1 MPRACV
7 IVLDSL
13 GVGHAPDA
21 GDYGEGPSGDEGA
34 NTLGHIV
41 EACADGRGDHEGLR
55 AGPLH
60 TPNLDRL
67 GLRHCLA
74 LSAGAALPN
83 AEPQARWGVMREV
96 SQGKDT
102 PSGHWEIAGQP
113 VPFEWHYFP
122 KTEPSFPPELTDAL
136 VRDAGLP
143 GILGNRHA
151 SGTAIIA
158 ELGEESVRTGRP
170 ICYTSADSVFQ
181 IAAHEEAFGLE
192 RLYATCEAAFALT
205 APMRV
210 GRVIARPFV
219 GEAGGYTR
227 TANRHDYAIP
237 PPRPTIFDRVVEAG
251 GETLGETWAVG
262 KIADIFAHRAITTSL
277 RAGPNEAVHAAT
289 LKALAEAPDG
299 ALVFANYV
307 DFDQL
312 YGHRRDVAGYAAA
325 IERFDAWVPELE
337 ATMQPNDLLLITA
350 DHGND
355 PTWPGADHTREQ
367 VPVMVLGAGGGSV
380 GLRESFS
387 DAGASVV
394 EWLGAAPT
402 GHGRSM
408 LDGYGPPGRPAR

>member
-1 MPRACV
+1 MPRAVV

-21 GDYGEGPSGDEGA
+21 GDYGEGPGGDTGA
-34 NTLGHIV
+34 NTLGHII
-41 EACADGRGDHEGLR
+41 EACADGRGDRGGLR
-55 AGPLH
+55 EGPLL

-67 GLRHCLA
+67 GLRHALA
-74 LSAGAALPN
+74 LSGGSDRPPGEPDAL
-83 AEPQARWGVMREV
+83 WGVMRER

-113 VPFEWHYFP
+113 VPFAWHYFP
-122 KTEPSFPPELTDAL
+122 KTEPCFSRELTEAL
-136 VRDAGLP
+136 IRDAGLP

-181 IAAHEEAFGLE
+181 IAAHEEVFGLQ
-192 RLYATCEAAFALT
+192 RLYETCEAAFRLT

-210 GRVIARPFV
+210 GRVIARPFI
-219 GEAGGYTR
+219 GQAGAYTR
-227 TANRHDYAIP
+227 TANRHDYAIAP
-237 PPRPTIFDRVVEAG
+237 PEPTVFDRVVEAG
-251 GETLGETWAVG
+251 GETWAVG
-262 KIADIFAHRAITTSL
+262 KIAEIFANRSITRSL
-277 RAGPNEAVHAAT
+277 KAGPNEAVHAAT
-289 LKALAEAPDG
+289 LEALRKAPDG

-325 IERFDAWVPELE
+325 IEQFDAWVPELE
-337 ATMQPNDLLLITA
+337 AAMCGGDLLVITA

-355 PTWPGADHTREQ
+355 PTWHGTDHTREQ
-367 VPVMVLGAGGGSV
+367 VPVLVLGHQPGPA
-380 GLRESFS
+380 GLRDGFS
-387 DAGASVV
+387 DVAASVLDH
-394 EWLGAAPT
+394 LGLPGT
-402 GHGRSM
+402 GHGKVMATR
-408 LDGYGPPGRPAR
+408 

>member
-1 MPRACV
+1 MPRAII

-21 GDYGEGPSGDEGA
+21 ADYGEGPRGDEDA

-41 EACADGRGDHEGLR
+41 EACTEGRGDREGLR
-55 AGPLH
+55 SGPLV

-74 LSAGAALPN
+74 LSGGAALPRD
-83 AEPQARWGVMREV
+83 EPEALWGVMREV
-96 SQGKDT
+96 SKGKDT

-113 VPFEWHYFP
+113 VPFDWHYFP
-122 KTEPSFPPELTDAL
+122 KTEPCFPKALTDAL
-136 VRDAGLP
+136 IRDAKIP

-158 ELGEESVRTGRP
+158 ELGEESVRTGQP

-181 IAAHEEAFGLE
+181 IAAHEDAFGLE
-192 RLYATCEAAFALT
+192 RLYAVCEAAFKLT
-205 APMRV
+205 APMKV

-227 TANRHDYAIP
+227 TANRHDYAIAP
-237 PPRPTIFDRVVEAG
+237 PEPTIFDRVVAAG
-251 GETLGETWAVG
+251 AETWAVG
-262 KIADIFAHRAITTSL
+262 KIADIFAHRSITESL
-277 RAGPNEAVHAAT
+277 KAGPNDAVHAAT
-289 LKALAEAPDG
+289 LKALHEAPDR

-312 YGHRRDVAGYAAA
+312 YGHRRDVPGYAAA
-325 IERFDAWVPELE
+325 IEQFDGWVPELE
-337 ATMQPNDLLLITA
+337 AAMRDDDMLVLTA

-355 PTWPGADHTREQ
+355 PTWHGTDHTREQ
-367 VPVMVLGAGGGSV
+367 VPVMVLGAASAPV
-380 GLRESFS
+380 GHRDSFA
-387 DAGASVV
+387 DIAATVLTH
-394 EWLGAAPT
+394 LGIERT
-402 GHGRSM
+402 GHGT
-408 LDGYGPPGRPAR
+408 PITET